1 MTDIER
7 EIEAEFRKGLPVHEP
22 RPANFAS
29 PSVVA
34 PDLAM
39 PDYVEHHEG
48 ATEIGKLS
56 AEAVVR
62 EYEAAAKEIESI
74 GAELIARVTQ
84 CETMTRNALAVIEEL
99 RETAK
104 RYREEAK
111 RVFVQIEECSQ
122 ISAEVRKTCVELKEK
137 ISVPVTTDRLKPR
150 KAKPEP
156 PSDGRV

>member
-1 MTDIER
+1 
-7 EIEAEFRKGLPVHEP
+7 
-22 RPANFAS
+22 
-29 PSVVA
+29 
-34 PDLAM
+34 
-39 PDYVEHHEG
+39 
-48 ATEIGKLS
+48 
-56 AEAVVR
+56 
-62 EYEAAAKEIESI
+62 
-74 GAELIARVTQ
+74 
-84 CETMTRNALAVIEEL
+84 MTRNALAVIEEL

-122 ISAEVRKTCVELKEK
+122 ISAEVRKTCLELKEK